1 MRAGVGAGAC
11 QHSVGSRARAGIH
24 APENAH
30 SLPHTQVEPAPFDPN
45 AVEMVKLVAEGA
57 GAKDKTHFYPMA
69 MATHN
74 IFPPPQTVGGEFGE
88 ERRVQ
93 WTHLVICVF

>member
-1 MRAGVGAGAC
+1 
-11 QHSVGSRARAGIH
+11 
-24 APENAH
+24 
-30 SLPHTQVEPAPFDPN
+30 
-45 AVEMVKLVAEGA
+45 
-57 GAKDKTHFYPMA
+57 MA

-93 WTHLVICVF
+93 FTQLGECERKTRGAIESESAVRPCLLVAGLKGKGVGQVDGVGCWGEGQI

>member
-1 MRAGVGAGAC
+1 MRARTLIAT
-11 QHSVGSRARAGIH
+11 
-24 APENAH
+24 
-30 SLPHTQVEPAPFDPN
+30 HTLTNTKVETAPFDPN

-93 WTHLVICVF
+93 WTHLVMCVF